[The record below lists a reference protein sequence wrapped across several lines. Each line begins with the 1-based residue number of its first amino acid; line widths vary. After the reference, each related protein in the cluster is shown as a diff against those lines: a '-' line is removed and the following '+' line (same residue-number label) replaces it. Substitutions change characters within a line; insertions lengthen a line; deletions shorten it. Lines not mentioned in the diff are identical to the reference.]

1 MREFLRI
8 IICSCCI
15 GVLASCSSVPE
26 TTESSMTQVVK
37 PVSCIAV
44 LPTLSGETEQ
54 ISQIGGSVQNVQRGA
69 RYMDSILRQQLAGQP
84 KVRMV
89 PGEIA
94 GSLGMDIAG
103 ASETTGCDG
112 VMVVSVYKFRQRA
125 GSSLAAAEPAST
137 AFDIRIYDAQS
148 KYVLWAADFSET
160 QEPLLSNI
168 FSFSKAHSRGFK
180 WITVEELMEQG
191 LQERLSACPYLKH
204 D

>member
-1 MREFLRI
+1 VRDFLRT

-15 GVLASCSSVPE
+15 TMLASCSSVPDA
-26 TTESSMTQVVK
+26 TESGITKVVK

-44 LPTLSGETEQ
+44 LPTLSGETER
-54 ISQIGGSVQNVQRGA
+54 ISQVGGSVENVQRGA
-69 RYMDSILRQQLAGQP
+69 RYMDGILRQQLAGQP
-84 KVRMV
+84 QVRMV

-94 GSLGMDIAG
+94 GSLGMDIVG

-112 VMVVSVYKFRQRA
+112 VMVVSVYKFLQRE

-137 AFDIRIYDAQS
+137 AFDIRIYDAKS
-148 KYVLWAADFSET
+148 KHVLWAADFSET

-191 LQERLSACPYLKH
+191 LRERLSTCPYLKH